1 MTQKT
6 AKKNSDFSFVMKYW
20 NFSMVRGHALS
31 QKVKNEKN
39 SAIISVPCFARLLH
53 RKFFFEIFLFTLQI
67 PIFVTPFEKF
77 EEILGSFPLKKIAIH
92 FLILVHS

>member
-31 QKVKNEKN
+31 QKVKNVKN
-39 SAIISVPCFARLLH
+39 SAIISVHVLQDYLSVNFFL
-53 RKFFFEIFLFTLQI
+53 KFFYSLCRCQS
-67 PIFVTPFEKF
+67 VTPFEKF